1 MSRLALPM
9 AAAAAL
15 LACKQDRD
23 APAREGKEVKVP
35 VKPLAAQAVPL
46 SAEQEAHAKQ
56 LVRDSCLACHSN
68 EMMEQQRLTPAQWT
82 ANVKKMQGWG
92 APMEGDEPQLLTA
105 YLSQRYHVD
114 AGPFELAAADPA
126 HVAAAIAP
134 TPDGPFAGGDAK
146 RGLAVYTSSC
156 ASCHG
161 PDARGAAVGT
171 NLVDRPVLYRA
182 AEFAE
187 VVKKGRNRM
196 PETPNVRDA
205 DIASLLAYLRS
216 LRG

>member
-1 MSRLALPM
+1 MSRLTMSL
-9 AAAAAL
+9 AAAAL
-15 LACKQDRD
+15 IACRPQQDT
-23 APAREGKEVKVP
+23 PAGEGKDVKVAA
-35 VKPLAAQAVPL
+35 KPAAAQLAPL

-56 LVRDSCLACHSN
+56 LVRDSCLACHSA

-92 APMEGDEPQLLTA
+92 APMEGDEPQLLA
-105 YLSQRYHVD
+105 AFLAQRYHLD
-114 AGPFELAAADPA
+114 AGQFELAAADPA
-126 HVAAAIAP
+126 QVEAAIAP
-134 TPDGPFAGGDAK
+134 TPDGEFAGGDSK
-146 RGLAVYTSSC
+146 RGQAVYTNSC

-171 NLVDRPVLYRA
+171 NLLDRPVLYRA

-187 VVKKGRNRM
+187 LVKKGRNRM
-196 PETPNVRDA
+196 PETPNVGPA
-205 DIASLLAYLRS
+205 DIAALLAYLRS